1 MTSEGTPWPHSINKH
16 LTNLF
21 IHDSSE
27 EHAFP
32 QILSL
37 NHTGSS
43 KFSLMVSKFWEFI
56 SNLFQ
61 YVWKTYKIHS
71 PIN

>member
-1 MTSEGTPWPHSINKH
+1 MTCKGTPWPNFTNKT

-32 QILSL
+32 RDLSPS
-37 NHTGSS
+37 NTGSS
-43 KFSLMVSKFWEFI
+43 KFSPMVSKFWELD
-56 SNLFQ
+56 SNLF
-61 YVWKTYKIHS
+61 
-71 PIN
+71 

>member
-1 MTSEGTPWPHSINKH
+1 MTSEGTPSPHSIKKH
-16 LTNLF
+16 LKNLF

-32 QILSL
+32 QVLRP
-37 NHTGSS
+37 NDTVSS
-43 KFSLMVSKFWEFI
+43 KFSPMVSKFWELI

-61 YVWKTYKIHS
+61 YVWET
-71 PIN
+71 